1 MGAPTFYLI
10 RHAETQWNAD
20 GRWQGH
26 GDPPLS
32 ARGRAQAAELAT
44 ALTGQPIDLL
54 VTSDL
59 QRALATAEAV
69 AKALLLT
76 PELDP
81 RLRELDVGSWTGLT
95 RDEIR
100 ARDPELLAHF
110 ETEDPAVR
118 PGGGET
124 RREFRLRVTEA
135 VESLAERPCERIALV
150 AHFGVIR
157 ALLPGAQPEHAEV
170 RSATLGQI
178 RAAAR
183 ARGD

>member
-1 MGAPTFYLI
+1 MGDPTFYLI

-32 ARGRAQAAELAT
+32 SRGRAQAAELAT
-44 ALTGQPIDLL
+44 ALTAQPIDLL
-54 VTSDL
+54 VSSDL
-59 QRALATAEAV
+59 QRALATAEAI
-69 AKALLLT
+69 AKTLLRT
-76 PELDP
+76 PELEP
-81 RLRELDVGSWTGLT
+81 RLRELDIGSWTGLT
-95 RDEIR
+95 RAQIQ

-110 ETEDPAVR
+110 ETEDPDVR

-124 RREFRLRVTEA
+124 RREFRLRVSEV
-135 VESLAERPCERIALV
+135 VESLAQGPCERIALV
-150 AHFGVIR
+150 VHFGVIR
-157 ALLPGAQPEHAEV
+157 ALLPGLEPEHAEV
-170 RSATLGQI
+170 HSATLGQI

>member
-124 RREFRLRVTEA
+124 RREFRLRVDEA
-135 VESLAERPCERIALV
+135 VESLAERSCERIALV

-178 RAAAR
+178 RAAAC